1 MGSKGAP
8 EYQTTTVGTGGLFGK
23 STNSKKGTKF
33 AGEDWQ
39 TDMGGLGSSL
49 INTSLGGL
57 SSNDYLNDPNFQ
69 VYQDNLNKMAMRNY
83 DNSVLSQ
90 LANRGLMRSSGL
102 QSATKSFGET
112 LADDT
117 VNLMDNYYNR
127 QLSNL
132 NAGLNS
138 QNALYNWI
146 TGLNNAS
153 LQTSQSANDHAMK
166 AYQAEQQANNAMWG
180 NIMNAVGSVAG
191 AGLTGGA
198 SLAGSAKVADALK
211 GLKGV

>member
-1 MGSKGAP
+1 MGSSGTPK
-8 EYQTTTVGTGGLFGK
+8 YKTTTASTGGLFGK
-23 STNSKKGTKF
+23 STSGESGTKF
-33 AGEDWQ
+33 KAQDWQ
-39 TDMGGLGSSL
+39 NDMGEYGAGLINSSL
-49 INTSLGGL
+49 GNI

-69 VYQDNLNKMAMRNY
+69 VYQDNFNTMAQRNF

-90 LANRGLMRSSGL
+90 LANKNLMRSSGL

-138 QNALYNWI
+138 QNTLYDWI
-146 TGLNNAS
+146 TGLNNSA
-153 LQTSQSANDHAMK
+153 LQNSQAVNNYNLQ
-166 AYQAEQQANNAMWG
+166 AYQAEQQAKNQMYG
-180 NIMNAVGSVAG
+180 NIMNAVGAIGAG
-191 AGLTGGA
+191 AMTGGA